1 MPKYPKHTKAHLTR
15 KIPTRLSAN
24 AKALEKDKMKYYM
37 GAKLI
42 EIGVDPKTAI
52 LRWNFSNQGR
62 MEEWTCWAYWGESRD
77 QVLQSEGRL

>member
-1 MPKYPKHTKAHLTR
+1 MARYPKHTKAHLTR
-15 KIPTRLSAN
+15 KIAKRLSPD

-52 LRWNFSNQGR
+52 LRWNVNNQGR

-77 QVLQSEGRL
+77 RILQAEGKL